1 MAGFATI
8 DEALQDLRDGKL
20 ILVIDD
26 DRKCKCDGK
35 SGKRINLY
43 ADE

>member
-20 ILVIDD
+20 ILVIET
-26 DRKCKCDGK
+26 RTVKMKA
-35 SGKRINLY
+35 I
-43 ADE
+43 